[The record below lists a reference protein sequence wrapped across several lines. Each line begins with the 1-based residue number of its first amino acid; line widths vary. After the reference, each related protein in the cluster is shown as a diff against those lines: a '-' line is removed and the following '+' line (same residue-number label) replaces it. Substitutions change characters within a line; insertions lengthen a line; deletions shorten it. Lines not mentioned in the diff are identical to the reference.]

1 MLFSYLEERLY
12 IAARL
17 TACPNFS
24 LAACKGNKISYPAA
38 ARKISTGGKSKR
50 TLKKKDRLTQPKR
63 KSPFRL

>member
-24 LAACKGNKISYPAA
+24 LAACT
-38 ARKISTGGKSKR
+38 RVTKSV
-50 TLKKKDRLTQPKR
+50 TPLQQENIDRR
-63 KSPFRL
+63 

>member
-1 MLFSYLEERLY
+1 MLFSSLEERLY

-38 ARKISTGGKSKR
+38 ARKISTGGNYKR
-50 TLKKKDRLTQPKR
+50 TLKKKGRPVNTT
-63 KSPFRL
+63 